1 MRILGVLGVMIAIMP
16 GCVGPESQTAVVA
29 TSPFPSTQAPATRAR
44 ASFAPPSTAV
54 AARVDTIGRNIL
66 AANSQ
71 AGIKPLFRTIGVT
84 QLEVFHRGTAEVDIT
99 EGLVKQC
106 ASDGQLAA
114 ILCQELGKMVAE
126 REASADAKIKV
137 PQAEPP
143 MDVRVGHDGDSAYG
157 AADQTRMA
165 ELAKFEETHRRQ
177 VAAAISPP
185 DPVYLGRLYL
195 TRAGFNDADYTAV
208 VPLLQT
214 VSNGGKLEQQLT
226 GPAPSSQSWV
236 R

>member
-1 MRILGVLGVMIAIMP
+1 MRISGALCLMILVT
-16 GCVGPESQTAVVA
+16 GCIGPEAQTTVVA
-29 TSPFPSTQAPATRAR
+29 PSPFPNGQVQATLAR

-66 AANSQ
+66 AANSE
-71 AGIKPLFRTIGVT
+71 AGIRPLFRTIGVT
-84 QLEVFHRGTAEVDIT
+84 QLEIFHRGTSEVDIT

-106 ASDGQLAA
+106 GSDGQLAA
-114 ILCQELGKMVAE
+114 LLCQELGKMVAE
-126 REASADAKIKV
+126 REASADAKVKA

-143 MDVRVGHDGDSAYG
+143 MDVRIGHDGDSAYG
-157 AADQTRMA
+157 AADQTRLA
-165 ELAKFEETHRRQ
+165 ELAKFEQTRRRQ
-177 VAAAISPP
+177 AASAASPL

-195 TRAGFNDADYTAV
+195 TRAGFNDTDYTAV

-226 GPAPSSQSWV
+226 APASAQSWI

>member
-1 MRILGVLGVMIAIMP
+1 MLGVMILVVS
-16 GCVGPESQTAVVA
+16 GCIGPESQTAVVA
-29 TSPFPSTQAPATRAR
+29 PSPFPNGQAPATRAR

-54 AARVDTIGRNIL
+54 AARVDTLGRNII
-66 AANSQ
+66 AANGQ
-71 AGIKPLFRTIGVT
+71 AGIRPLFRTIGVT
-84 QLEVFHRGTAEVDIT
+84 QLEIFHRGTSEVDIT

-165 ELAKFEETHRRQ
+165 ELAKFEETHHRQ
-177 VAAAISPP
+177 TASAISAP

-214 VSNGGKLEQQLT
+214 ASNGGKLEQQFT
-226 GPAPSSQSWV
+226 GPAASSQSWI

>member
-1 MRILGVLGVMIAIMP
+1 
-16 GCVGPESQTAVVA
+16 
-29 TSPFPSTQAPATRAR
+29 
-44 ASFAPPSTAV
+44 V

-71 AGIKPLFRTIGVT
+71 TGIRPLFRTIGVT
-84 QLEVFHRGTAEVDIT
+84 QLEVFHRGTSEVDIT

-106 ASDGQLAA
+106 ASDGQIAA

-126 REASADAKIKV
+126 REASADAKIKA

-157 AADQTRMA
+157 AADQTRLA

-177 VAAAISPP
+177 AALAASPP
-185 DPVYLGRLYL
+185 DPVYLGRQYL
-195 TRAGFNDADYTAV
+195 TRAGFNDSDYTAV

-214 VSNGGKLEQQLT
+214 LSNGGKLEQQLT
-226 GPAPSSQSWV
+226 GPAPSSQSWI

>member
-1 MRILGVLGVMIAIMP
+1 
-16 GCVGPESQTAVVA
+16 
-29 TSPFPSTQAPATRAR
+29 
-44 ASFAPPSTAV
+44 V

-71 AGIKPLFRTIGVT
+71 AGIRPLFRTIGVT
-84 QLEVFHRGTAEVDIT
+84 QLEVFHRGTSEVDIT

-126 REASADAKIKV
+126 RESSADTKIKV

-143 MDVRVGHDGDSAYG
+143 MDVRVGHDGDSVYG
-157 AADQTRMA
+157 AADQTRLA
-165 ELAKFEETHRRQ
+165 ELAKFEQAHRRQ
-177 VAAAISPP
+177 AAGAVSAP

-195 TRAGFNDADYTAV
+195 TRAGFNDTDYTAV
-208 VPLLQT
+208 VPLLHA
-214 VSNGGKLEQQLT
+214 VSSGGKLEQQMT
-226 GPAPSSQSWV
+226 GPAPSVQSWV

>member
-1 MRILGVLGVMIAIMP
+1 MILLVS
-16 GCVGPESQTAVVA
+16 GCIGPESQTAMVA
-29 TSPFPSTQAPATRAR
+29 PSQFPRSDVPATRAR
-44 ASFAPPSTAV
+44 ASFAQPSTAV

-66 AANSQ
+66 AANAQ

-84 QLEVFHRGTAEVDIT
+84 QLEVFHRGTSEVDIT

-126 REASADAKIKV
+126 REASADTKTKA

-157 AADQTRMA
+157 AADQTRLA
-165 ELAKFEETHRRQ
+165 ELAKFEQSHRRQ
-177 VAAAISPP
+177 AASAISAP

-195 TRAGFNDADYTAV
+195 TRAGFNDADYAAV

-226 GPAPSSQSWV
+226 GPAPSLQSWV